1 MQLGFA
7 VTFSAIAL
15 CVLTAKTS
23 SSYAFPIPVVFARA
37 STSSAIGM
45 VGAWDN
51 DNFLANLSGRNKG
64 QAEEGERIQQD
75 DGYLLT
81 QILHPSQPTNN
92 VSTPIPIP
100 ITPAV
105 DLSKLTT
112 EEQAALFRQF
122 VANPQPPAASE
133 ETYGPPLPKTLIGGS
148 TDDITGRKTGRNR
161 DADSIANTSD
171 LYFAQLKR
179 DSSIR
184 QKAFFYGD
192 EEVADA
198 VFADPSV
205 KELPS
210 QLTVNP
216 FLDR

>member
-1 MQLGFA
+1 MTTSLPIYQD
-7 VTFSAIAL
+7 AIQ
-15 CVLTAKTS
+15 VNQKKVS
-23 SSYAFPIPVVFARA
+23 V
-37 STSSAIGM
+37 
-45 VGAWDN
+45 
-51 DNFLANLSGRNKG
+51 
-64 QAEEGERIQQD
+64 RIQHD

-92 VSTPIPIP
+92 ASTPTPIPIP
-100 ITPAV
+100 PAV
-105 DLSKLTT
+105 DLNKLTT
-112 EEQAALFRQF
+112 EEQAALLRQF

-133 ETYGPPLPKTLIGGS
+133 ETYGPPPPKTLRGGS
-148 TDDITGRKTGRNR
+148 TDAITGRKSGRNR

-192 EEVADA
+192 EQVAGA